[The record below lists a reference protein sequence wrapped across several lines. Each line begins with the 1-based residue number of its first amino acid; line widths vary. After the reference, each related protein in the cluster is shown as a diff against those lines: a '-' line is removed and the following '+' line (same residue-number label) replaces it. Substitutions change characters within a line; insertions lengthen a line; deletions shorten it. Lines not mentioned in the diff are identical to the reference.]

1 VSDDS
6 LFREV
11 DEEVRQEQYK
21 KLWERYGNLLVGLA
35 LLVIVGVAGYEGWR
49 YWQKKQSEAAG
60 DSFFAAAGL
69 VANGKSEDA
78 LKAFEA
84 VTNTGFVELAKLREA
99 AVLAG
104 EGKAEEAVKI
114 YDAIAADAGLSQSLR
129 DLSRIRAAA
138 VLADKAAFADIET
151 RLKDLTA
158 AGNPWRHVAREMMAA
173 VQFRLKDYKGA
184 DTQVQAILADP
195 ETPPALRQ
203 RASTMAQLLAP
214 MVSAQ

>member
-1 VSDDS
+1 MSDDS

-35 LLVIVGVAGYEGWR
+35 VLVIVGVAGYEGWR
-49 YWQKKQSEAAG
+49 FWQTKQSEAAG

-69 VANGKSEDA
+69 AADGKAEDA

-84 VTNTGFVELAKLREA
+84 VANTGFVELAKLREA

-104 EGKAEEAVKI
+104 QGKAEEAVKI
-114 YDAIAADAGLSQSLR
+114 YDAIAANAGLSQSLR

-138 VLADKAAFADIET
+138 LLADKSAFTDIET
-151 RLKDLTA
+151 RLKDLAA
-158 AGNPWRHVAREMMAA
+158 AGNPWRHVAREIMAA

-203 RASTMAQLLAP
+203 RATTMAQLLAP
-214 MVSAQ
+214 MVTAQ

>member
-1 VSDDS
+1 MSDDS

>member
-1 VSDDS
+1 MSDDS

-129 DLSRIRAAA
+129 DLSRMRAAA

>member
-1 VSDDS
+1 MSDES

-11 DEEVRQEQYK
+11 DEEVRQEQFK
-21 KLWERYGNLLVGLA
+21 KLWKRYGNLLVALA

-69 VANGKSEDA
+69 AAEGKAEEA
-78 LKAFEA
+78 LKGFEA
-84 VTNTGFVELAKLREA
+84 IGNTGFVELGKLREA
-99 AVLAG
+99 ALLAG

-114 YDAIAADAGLSQSLR
+114 YDAIAANASLSPSLR

-138 VLADKAAFADIET
+138 VLADKSAFADIET
-151 RLKDLTA
+151 RLKDLSA
-158 AGNPWRHVAREMMAA
+158 AGNPWRHVAREIMAA

-184 DTQVQAILADP
+184 DVQVQAILADP

-203 RASTMAQLLAP
+203 RASTIAQLLAP
-214 MVSAQ
+214 MVTAQ

>member
-1 VSDDS
+1 MSDDS

-69 VANGKSEDA
+69 VASGKSEDA

-84 VTNTGFVELAKLREA
+84 VTDTGFVQLAKLREA
-99 AVLAG
+99 AMLAG

-138 VLADKAAFADIET
+138 VLADKASFADIET

-214 MVSAQ
+214 MVTAQ

>member
-1 VSDDS
+1 MSDES

-21 KLWERYGNLLVGLA
+21 KLWRRYGNLLVGLA

-49 YWQKKQSEAAG
+49 YWQQKQSEAAG

-69 VANGKSEDA
+69 AASGEADEA

-84 VTNTGFVELAKLREA
+84 IGTTGFVALAQLREA

-104 EGKAEEAVKI
+104 EGKTDEAVKI
-114 YDAIAADAGLSQSLR
+114 YDAIAADAKLGNSLR

-138 VLADKAAFADIET
+138 VLADKAAFADIEA
-151 RLKDLTA
+151 RLKDLSQ
-158 AGNPWRHVAREMMAA
+158 AGNPWRHVSREIMAA
-173 VQFRLKDYKGA
+173 VQFRLKDYEGA
-184 DTQVQAILADP
+184 NLQVQAILADP
-195 ETPPALRQ
+195 ETPAALRQ
-203 RASTMAQLLAP
+203 RAGVMAQLLAP
-214 MVSAQ
+214 MVAAK

>member
-1 VSDDS
+1 MSDDS

-21 KLWERYGNLLVGLA
+21 KLWDRYGNLLVGLA

-49 YWQKKQSEAAG
+49 FWQKKQSEAAG

>member
-1 VSDDS
+1 MSDDS

-104 EGKAEEAVKI
+104 EGKAEEAVKM

-129 DLSRIRAAA
+129 DLSRMRAAA